1 MNLKKLIAFRA
12 VLESNS
18 ITGAADKIGL
28 TQSGVSR
35 LITSLEQEL
44 DFPLFNRIKGR
55 IQVTSRGESFF
66 QEIEPLLSGIDQIPN
81 LARQVKQHQ
90 YSRLRIITLNSLA
103 HSLVPMALNKFC
115 QKHPHANVSITI
127 KSRTELLHWERG
139 EHFDVALASLPFEQR
154 VFRKKSFITFPAV
167 VALSATHRFNKKEKI
182 HIKDLHNEN
191 LISLEPTGIFQTS
204 IRKKLQDNNIEPI
217 FKIQT
222 TSMLQSAQM
231 VENDIGIAIIDPFIG
246 HIIKSKKVIIKPLNP
261 HINFD
266 YAYIWP
272 EGRDLSVLSEE
283 FLLVLKK
290 IAKKISHK
298 YVC

>member
-55 IQVTSRGESFF
+55 IQITSRGESFF

-115 QKHPHANVSITI
+115 QKHPHANISITI
-127 KSRTELLHWERG
+127 KSRRELLHWERG
-139 EHFDVALASLPFEQR
+139 EHFDVALASIILPGA
-154 VFRKKSFITFPAV
+154 SLTAV
-167 VALSATHRFNKKEKI
+167 VI
-182 HIKDLHNEN
+182 
-191 LISLEPTGIFQTS
+191 
-204 IRKKLQDNNIEPI
+204 
-217 FKIQT
+217 
-222 TSMLQSAQM
+222 
-231 VENDIGIAIIDPFIG
+231 
-246 HIIKSKKVIIKPLNP
+246 
-261 HINFD
+261 
-266 YAYIWP
+266 
-272 EGRDLSVLSEE
+272 
-283 FLLVLKK
+283 
-290 IAKKISHK
+290 
-298 YVC
+298 C